1 MGDTWWNLHSK
12 TVKIFKWLW
21 FTFFFL
27 FLFVC
32 VCMRA
37 RVLFYFF
44 IFCVAL
50 DSWNCLSGILGK
62 YYKAGASRST
72 IVFILGCQM
81 FWTSKTLLWI
91 FVIVIVLNIQVFEGN
106 CVIEPKVLNLWNWL
120 GASFSA
126 AKMSVSP
133 CFTSCP
139 PLPLST
145 VVVNCML

>member
-21 FTFFFL
+21 FTIFFFL
-27 FLFVC
+27 FLFVS
-32 VCMRA
+32 VCTRA
-37 RVLFYFF
+37 RVLFYLF

-62 YYKAGASRST
+62 CYKAGASRST
-72 IVFILGCQM
+72 IVCILDCQM

-133 CFTSCP
+133 LFHELPTATIINCSC
-139 PLPLST
+139 
-145 VVVNCML
+145 

>member
-21 FTFFFL
+21 FTFFFCFCL
-27 FLFVC
+27 C
-32 VCMRA
+32 VCARMR
-37 RVLFYFF
+37 VFYFT
-44 IFCVAL
+44 FCVAL

-62 YYKAGASRST
+62 CYKAGASRST

-133 CFTSCP
+133 LFHELPTATIINCSC
-139 PLPLST
+139 
-145 VVVNCML
+145 

>member
-1 MGDTWWNLHSK
+1 MTMVHL
-12 TVKIFKWLW
+12 
-21 FTFFFL
+21 FFFCFCL
-27 FLFVC
+27 C
-32 VCMRA
+32 VCARMR
-37 RVLFYFF
+37 VFYF

-62 YYKAGASRST
+62 CYKAGASRST

-133 CFTSCP
+133 LFHELPTATIINCSC
-139 PLPLST
+139 
-145 VVVNCML
+145 